1 MLEAEAA
8 PNLATETKYSLVK
21 NTIVRA
27 EKPVED
33 VEELIQAD
41 VHTAGDTTDEEEASE
56 DESDEDNDK
65 SSKSVKF
72 NEQNTLVADVG
83 VTEKECYTFTNIN
96 IFSAANLEKNF
107 SSPKHSPC
115 RLLCSAMLCFLS
127 QSHCFEKTLTQANNM
142 IVKV

>member
-96 IFSAANLEKNF
+96 LFFCAVNLEK
-107 SSPKHSPC
+107 
-115 RLLCSAMLCFLS
+115 
-127 QSHCFEKTLTQANNM
+127 
-142 IVKV
+142 

>member
-41 VHTAGDTTDEEEASE
+41 VHTAGDTTDEEEASA

-96 IFSAANLEKNF
+96 IFSAANLEKQF
-107 SSPKHSPC
+107 
-115 RLLCSAMLCFLS
+115 
-127 QSHCFEKTLTQANNM
+127 
-142 IVKV
+142 